1 MFGINPGLDAVWAGI
16 WLFVILVLYFY
27 LSHIEEDGGPSRL
40 ARWHAAFVMSRDRRA
55 AAAKKSNEEPAFPQ
69 STTTPQSATTAL
81 QSDATIANALLRGQA
96 RALAAMVKAGKI
108 GETEGIKLVF
118 GVSPS
123 STNARYQAARSALK
137 AELDR
142 LTNPYP
148 QRTEEQKRAREAL
161 GIGKS

>member
-16 WLFVILVLYFY
+16 WFGAILILYFY

-40 ARWHAAFVMSRDRRA
+40 ARWRAAFVMSRDRRA
-55 AAAKKSNEEPAFPQ
+55 ARREKSNEDPAFSQ
-69 STTTPQSATTAL
+69 TTTTPATSNDAL
-81 QSDATIANALLRGQA
+81 QSGATNSNALLLGQA
-96 RALAAMVKAGKI
+96 RALAAMVNAGKI

-137 AELDR
+137 AELAKLD
-142 LTNPYP
+142 NPYP
-148 QRTEEQKRAREAL
+148 QRTEEQRRAREAL
-161 GIGKS
+161 GLK